1 MFYYIS
7 GKLAHLESG
16 VAVIDAGGVGYKLTI
31 SGTTYDAM
39 PPNRS
44 VKEPPQ
50 VLLYTYMAV
59 REDGIELF
67 GFATQTELA
76 SFKMLISVSGVGPK
90 AAMSILSLL
99 SPEKFALAVCTD
111 DKKTIAKANGIGPK
125 TAARIILE
133 LKDKLMKEHTGEDLS
148 AISGKNEAV
157 ATVSGARGKLAEA
170 TDALIVL
177 GYSRSEAQSALK
189 DLNTDGMEL
198 EEIIRASLKKLMKY

>member
-67 GFATQTELA
+67 GFSSEDELA
-76 SFKMLISVSGVGPK
+76 SFKMLITVSGVGPK
-90 AAMSILSLL
+90 AAISILSELT
-99 SPEKFALAVCTD
+99 PTKLAIAICSD
-111 DKKTIAKANGIGPK
+111 DKKAISRANGVGPK
-125 TAARIILE
+125 SAARIVLE
-133 LKDKLMKEHTGEDLS
+133 LKDKLKGQSFSDSDGETISAEELS
-148 AISGKNEAV
+148 ATTPSGK
-157 ATVSGARGKLAEA
+157 RKDAE
-170 TDALIVL
+170 DALTVL
-177 GYSRSEAQSALK
+177 GYSRNEASAALRSI
-189 DLNTDGMEL
+189 DVDSLEL
-198 EEIIRASLKKLMKY
+198 DEIIRLALKKLMR